1 MAGLA
6 TVFGSG
12 AMTNTIA
19 EIEDA
24 EAIFIIGSNT
34 SENHPV
40 IGYRVRKAVRKGA
53 KLIIA
58 DPRQIPLVDI
68 SQVYLPLR
76 PGTDVALLNALVRV
90 IIAEGLEDKDFIASR
105 TEGFSEMQKMVE
117 KYTPEYAAAI
127 TGVAADDIVAAARLF
142 AKAKTGTI
150 LYTMGVTQHTSGT
163 ENVLA
168 LANLA
173 LVTGNMGKPSTG
185 MNPLRGQ
192 NNVQGACDMGAL
204 PVVLPGYQSLANE
217 ELLKKFS
224 QDWGVPL
231 SPRAGLTLTEM
242 FQATE
247 NKEIRAMYVMGE
259 NPYLTEPDVNHAA
272 ESLEALD
279 FLVVQDIFLTETAR
293 LADVVLPAASFAE
306 KEGTF
311 VNTERRVQR
320 IYPAIVPRG
329 DSKPDWEIIQLI
341 AKRCGLAW
349 NYQSPRE
356 IMEEIARLTPS
367 YGGISYDRLEKGG
380 LHWPCP
386 NNDHPG
392 TPILHVGQF
401 SRGLGKFSA
410 VEYRPAAEETDSEY
424 PFILTTGRSL
434 YHYHTSS
441 MTGKSEGLNQLH
453 GQEAM
458 EINPDDAARLG
469 IEPEDMV
476 RVISRRGTICSKVNI
491 TDRVSPGLVFMTF
504 HFQETP
510 CNILTN
516 QDCCNI
522 SKTPELKVSVV
533 RIEKAN

>member
-24 EAIFIIGSNT
+24 GAIFIIGSNT

-53 KLIIA
+53 SLIIA
-58 DPRQIPLVDI
+58 DPRRIPLVDCANLF
-68 SQVYLPLR
+68 LPLK

-90 IIAEGLEDKDFIASR
+90 IISEDLHDKDFIANR
-105 TEGFSEMQKMVE
+105 TEGFAEMQKMVE

-127 TGVAADDIVAAARLF
+127 TGVPAEDIVAAARLF
-142 AKAKTGTI
+142 AQAKTGSI

-163 ENVLA
+163 ENVMA

-173 LVTGNMGKPSTG
+173 LVTGNMGRPSTG

-204 PVVLPGYQSLANE
+204 PVVLPGYQPLSNE
-217 ELLKKFS
+217 VLLNKFS

-231 SPRAGLTLTEM
+231 SARTGLTLTEM
-242 FQATE
+242 FRAAE
-247 NKEIRAMYVMGE
+247 KKEVRAMYVMGE

-272 ESLEALD
+272 ECLEALD
-279 FLVVQDIFLTETAR
+279 FLVVQDIFLTETAQ

-320 IYPAIVPRG
+320 IYPAIKPRG
-329 DSKPDWEIIQLI
+329 DSKPDWEIIKLI
-341 AKRCGLAW
+341 ANRLGLNW

-356 IMEEIARLTPS
+356 IMAEIARLTPS
-367 YGGISYDRLEKGG
+367 YGGITYERLERGG
-380 LHWPCP
+380 LQWPCP
-386 NNDHPG
+386 NTDHPG

-410 VEYRPAAEETDSEY
+410 IEYRPAADQTDSEY

-441 MTGKSEGLNQLH
+441 MTGKSDGLNQLH
-453 GQEAM
+453 PEEAM

-469 IEPEDMV
+469 IGPGDMV

-516 QDCCNI
+516 QECCNI
-522 SKTPELKVSVV
+522 SKTPELKVSAV
-533 RIEKAN
+533 RIEKAD